1 MNATE
6 ILQLS
11 FKYINAIDK
20 SYNLQYKAIK
30 NFFNRKSNY
39 LNKNQNYYL
48 GDYNT
53 LLSKYDT
60 DLTKDFIYKNDY
72 FTTREMYLI
81 SPAHYLFYTF
91 NVFQYLYQVF
101 GTQINFSS
109 SQIEVFYSGNITFDS
124 SKVKENANFN
134 TPYNNFIQHRNSYVG
149 HKVLSI
155 DLQDFFKNIKIQHL
169 VNKLTHHAKERNNY
183 TTEVKSSIKNI
194 EDFLSYNF
202 SSLPQLHHSIASSV
216 LSQIYLINF
225 TNKMSQR
232 LKNISKDLVA
242 TRFVDDMYIR
252 IPKWT
257 RTKKIHLLLDQINYD
272 LWEEHLNLN
281 SNKTKIYTKQQFE
294 KNSQLGSLNES
305 TPINPQKKFS
315 QSTLIQNKVNDL
327 LQNNGKKLKEFFKML
342 NYTES
347 TSGSDIHRYK
357 KVLKKYIE
365 VDNGN
370 VSKVFNEL
378 IFGNQFKKYLN
389 INDMLEI
396 LKNNNYILFNPSQLT
411 IFFIQINNE
420 LKKLTDNKIDYIER
434 LDTLISNNIR
444 MDSKLKNNIII
455 ANYFLQNQKRV
466 CSLDYLK
473 HLNKS
478 YSSFIEKYVL

>member
-1 MNATE
+1 MNSTE

-20 SYNLQYKAIK
+20 NYNLQYKAIK
-30 NFFNRKSNY
+30 NFFNQESNH

-48 GDYNT
+48 GDYQT
-53 LLSKYDT
+53 FLSKYDT
-60 DLTKDFIYKNDY
+60 DLTKDFVYKNDY

-91 NVFQYLYQVF
+91 NVFQYLYRVF
-101 GTQINFSS
+101 GAQINFSTS
-109 SQIEVFYSGNITFDS
+109 LIKVFYSGNITFDF
-124 SKVKENANFN
+124 SKVTENANFN

-169 VNKLTHHAKERNNY
+169 VSKLTHHAKERNNY
-183 TTEVKSSIKNI
+183 TTEVRSSIKNI
-194 EDFLSYNF
+194 EDFLSHNF

-232 LKNISKDLVA
+232 LKNISNDLVA

-252 IPKWT
+252 IPKWV
-257 RTKKIHLLLDQINYD
+257 RTKKIHSLLDQINYD
-272 LWEEHLNLN
+272 LWEECLNLN
-281 SNKTKIYTKQQFE
+281 SNKTKIYTKQKFE
-294 KNSQLGSLNES
+294 KSLQLGKLNES
-305 TPINPQKKFS
+305 APISHPKKFN
-315 QSTLIQNKVNDL
+315 QSILIQNKVNDL
-327 LQNNGKKLKEFFKML
+327 LRNNGKKLKEFFKML
-342 NYTES
+342 NQTES
-347 TSGSDIHRYK
+347 TSGSDIHLYK
-357 KVLKKYIE
+357 KALKKYIE

-378 IFGNQFKKYLN
+378 IFGNQFKKYLK
-389 INDMLEI
+389 IDDMLEI
-396 LKNNNYILFNPSQLT
+396 LTDNHYILFNPSQLT

-420 LKKLTDNKIDYIER
+420 LKKQTDNQIDYIKR
-434 LDTLISNNIR
+434 LDTLITNNIKK
-444 MDSKLKNNIII
+444 DSKLKNNIII
-455 ANYFLQNQKRV
+455 ANYFMQNQKRV